1 MTPSLDNQQLLDK
14 WEVINAGF
22 QYYKEIRDRLE
33 LELRQRMEAEGATA
47 IPHPS
52 LLCELQYPSPT
63 YDYGKLRGLAELVPP
78 EELAKGFT
86 PAHEETRVVPDKW
99 NMVKIKPL
107 AKYGAAVAEIIEGAA
122 IPRTPRLVIKLK
134 GD

>member
-47 IPHPS
+47 IAHPD